1 MAESRFDR
9 ALKRAFVRW
18 NEAERQ
24 KEQTEEIPEMSAAF
38 LERMQSVV
46 RAEDRMI
53 REDRKMKGRKT
64 WKKWWTA
71 AICAA
76 VVLAGTG
83 CVYAVS
89 PTVRAYINMLF
100 LQEESSG
107 RLTEVPEG
115 WIGVYT
121 AEDLEKIREDL
132 GGNYILMNDIEIPD
146 AYYAEGGIYEDG
158 FVPIGGEIRYEL
170 DVYASG
176 KPKRNEDG
184 SLKQNIVVQP
194 FTGTF
199 NGNGYVISNVHVKQF
214 SGGKEAPAGHL
225 AGLFG
230 KCKITAGEPVWDE
243 VSQEHYRDYTGGTI
257 KNLGVTDSSVEIT
270 ITGDTQIYGSS
281 YINIGMIAGE
291 CDLVAGCFTENVEV
305 TVVLDETISGTHGE
319 NIPTVFSQIKI
330 GGVAGKTIIT
340 DSCFSDAKIT
350 LINNSAA
357 EIENPYV
364 AGVVGFTNSC
374 VTSYFNGEIQS
385 VAEDHGTA
393 GFDMTTPPN
402 LLNHAVMDE
411 IKGRLTALNDE
422 WNLMKLSS
430 FYSYCRADAMQ
441 MYITEDLGETGR
453 YFYLLDPETKE
464 RERKELSR
472 ILSTIFT
479 GDEFMQ
485 ICQDNDV
492 KYGSYNNYDLRQGSS
507 DFAGFDFD
515 HIWTMGRDG
524 LPKLRLFTWS
534 KESGVTNYDSSLKG
548 VVRY

>member
-1 MAESRFDR
+1 MAEKRFDL
-9 ALKRAFVRW
+9 ALKRALVRW
-18 NEAERQ
+18 NEAEQQR
-24 KEQTEEIPEMSAAF
+24 EQTEEIPEMSAAF
-38 LERMQSVV
+38 LERMHS
-46 RAEDRMI
+46 RIRDDDRII
-53 REDRKMKGRKT
+53 REGKRMKQKKT

-76 VVLAGTG
+76 LVLAGTG

-89 PTVRAYINMLF
+89 PAVRAYINMLF
-100 LQEESSG
+100 LQDESSG
-107 RLTEVPEG
+107 RVKEVPEG

-121 AEDLEKIREDL
+121 ADDLEKIRENL

-146 AYYAEGGIYEDG
+146 AYYAEGGIYDDG
-158 FVPIGGEIRYEL
+158 FMPIGGEIRCDL
-170 DVYASG
+170 DLYANG
-176 KPKRNEDG
+176 TPRKNEDG

-214 SGGKEAPAGHL
+214 SGGNEAPAGHL

-243 VSQEHYRDYTGGTI
+243 VTQEHYRDYTGGII
-257 KNLGVTDSSVEIT
+257 KNLGITDSSVEIT

-291 CDLVAGCFTENVEV
+291 CDVVAGCFTENVEIKV
-305 TVVLDETISGTHGE
+305 MLDESVLRSE
-319 NIPTVFSQIKI
+319 EELKRVFGQIKI

-340 DSCFSDAKIT
+340 DSCYSDAKIT
-350 LINNSAA
+350 LVNNSAA

-385 VAEDHGTA
+385 VAADHSTA
-393 GFDMTTPPN
+393 GFDMTTPPT
-402 LLNHAVMDE
+402 LLNNAVMEE
-411 IKGRLTALNDE
+411 IKSRLTVLNDE

-430 FYSYCRADAMQ
+430 FYTYCRADAMQ
-441 MYITEDLGETGR
+441 MYITEDLSETGR

-464 RERKELSR
+464 RERKELSG

-492 KYGSYNNYDLRQGSS
+492 KYGSYNNYDLRQGTT

-515 HIWTMGRDG
+515 YIWTTGKDG
-524 LPKLRLFTWS
+524 LPKLRLFQWS
-534 KESGVTNYDSSLKG
+534 KETGAETYDSSLKG
-548 VVRY
+548 AVRN